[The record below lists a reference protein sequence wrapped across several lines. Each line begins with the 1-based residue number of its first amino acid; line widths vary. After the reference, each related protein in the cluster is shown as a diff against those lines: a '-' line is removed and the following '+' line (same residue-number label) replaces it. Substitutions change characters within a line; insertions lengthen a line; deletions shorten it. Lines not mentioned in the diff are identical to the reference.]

1 MISIIMS
8 TYNSESTLDKAINS
22 ILSQTERNFEFL
34 IMDDG
39 SKDRSKEILDTFSN
53 KDKRIKIF
61 KNNKNLGLTESLNY
75 LVKESKF
82 KIIAR
87 QDADDYSHPLRL
99 EKQLKTLKNTK
110 YSICTTRAKSMQT
123 NKKIPGISYFLPNK
137 ILLNYK
143 NPFVHGTLMM
153 DKEVFFNVG
162 GYDNEFKFSQDYKLF
177 LDIYE
182 KGYKVKTLNEVL
194 YYLNT
199 INNISTLK
207 RDEQKYY
214 FKKALKTKGHKRSQ
228 I

>member
-1 MISIIMS
+1 
-8 TYNSESTLDKAINS
+8 
-22 ILSQTERNFEFL
+22 
-34 IMDDG
+34 MDDG

-61 KNNKNLGLTESLNY
+61 KNSKNLGLTKSLNY

-182 KGYKVKTLNEVL
+182 KGYKVKTINEVL
-194 YYLNT
+194 YSLNT